1 VKLQR
6 FGGKPSTRS
15 GEDPRYTSHVG
26 QNLFLD
32 AARCK
37 WYAYPEKWFL
47 AFKGRTYYHR
57 EHTLRDIFLWLSVG
71 RSNIHRVYKLQRIGP
86 LASQPSHQFVPL
98 TVALNKRDLTNILQE
113 YSVDPSLSARNASPR
128 TRKSVSLCPKIVHPP
143 ATSCR

>member
-1 VKLQR
+1 MNLQR

-32 AARCK
+32 AVCCK

-57 EHTLRDIFLWLSVG
+57 EHTLRDILLWRPVG
-71 RSNIHRVYKLQRIGP
+71 RDNIHGLYKLHGITP
-86 LASQPSHQFVPL
+86 LASQPPHQLVPL
-98 TVALNKRDLTNILQE
+98 TVALYGALFTDILQE
-113 YSVDPSLSARNASPR
+113 YSADP
-128 TRKSVSLCPKIVHPP
+128 
-143 ATSCR
+143 